1 MEDSLIAEEIL
12 PAISE
17 SVAPVL
23 GSFATISPAVDYDP
37 EGGITVKTT
46 RGEVVVK
53 ENTAKKY
60 EIPKT
65 HKVVKVAE
73 AQHVEGEEDKPQK
86 SKKIERSP
94 NTGLCVWL
102 PNGEFIQ
109 AKKANLT
116 MVEAVKWAGVKAVAA
131 LGLPHDGDYL
141 VSKKEHPKYAGCV
154 AILPNGYL
162 LNTHSSTMTR
172 KYSWLN
178 FQGFKLGM
186 SLDCQVRR
194 KHLEAVLLIEGYG
207 REVCILTAEFYSNII
222 VRMKSQS
229 HMRVYIS
236 VRIWKINLS
245 FTIRLF

>member
-1 MEDSLIAEEIL
+1 MSKIQDYYDFIDKFKGDLKPRLQTELEQLEDSLIAEEIL

-23 GSFATISPAVDYDP
+23 GILRRHLTLVVDYDP

-73 AQHVEGEEDKPQK
+73 AQHVEGVEDKPQK

-94 NTGLCVWL
+94 NTGLCIWL
-102 PNGEFIQ
+102 PNGDFIQ

-116 MVEAVKWAGVKAVAA
+116 MVEAVKWAGVEAVASF
-131 LGLPHDGDYL
+131 GLPHDGDYL
-141 VSKKEHPKYAGCV
+141 VSKKEHPKYAG
-154 AILPNGYL
+154 AQQSLPNGYL
-162 LNTHSSTMTR
+162 LNTHSSTKT
-172 KYSWLN
+172 KKQQLEKISKALN
-178 FQGFKLGM
+178 LGWK
-186 SLDCQVRR
+186 V
-194 KHLEAVLLIEGYG
+194 E
-207 REVCILTAEFYSNII
+207 I
-222 VRMKSQS
+222 VK
-229 HMRVYIS
+229 
-236 VRIWKINLS
+236 
-245 FTIRLF
+245 

>member
-1 MEDSLIAEEIL
+1 MGKIHEYYALVDKLEAMFQGKLTEKQSKLLEELEDSLIAEEIL

-23 GSFATISPAVDYDP
+23 DILRRHLTLVVDYDP
-37 EGGITVKTT
+37 QAGIIVKTT

-73 AQHVEGEEDKPQK
+73 AQHVEEKEDEPQK
-86 SKKIERSP
+86 SKKIKRSP

-102 PNGEFIQ
+102 PNGDFIQ

-116 MVEAVKWAGVKAVAA
+116 MVEAVKWAGVETVAA

-141 VSKKEHPKYAGCV
+141 VSKNEHPKYAGEQQS
-154 AILPNGYL
+154 LSNGYL
-162 LNTHSSTMTR
+162 LNTHSSTMT
-172 KYSWLN
+172 KKQQLEKISKALN
-178 FQGFKLGM
+178 LGWK
-186 SLDCQVRR
+186 V
-194 KHLEAVLLIEGYG
+194 E
-207 REVCILTAEFYSNII
+207 I
-222 VRMKSQS
+222 VK
-229 HMRVYIS
+229 
-236 VRIWKINLS
+236 
-245 FTIRLF
+245 